1 MQPENNI
8 TRYYNMKLSVG
19 IIVKKVIISAAIML
33 LLDISFIQFNLPLF
47 SKQIEDVQ
55 GRPPKLKL
63 SGAILCYASMIF
75 ALYWFI
81 IRKGAPII
89 DAFILG
95 ASLNAVYEFTNY
107 TFLTNWRPEI
117 VVMDILWG
125 GILFSTTTYLT
136 NLSYDLIF

>member
-1 MQPENNI
+1 
-8 TRYYNMKLSVG
+8 MKLSVG
-19 IIVKKVIISAAIML
+19 VIVKKVIIAAIIMI
-33 LLDISFIQFNLPLF
+33 LLDFSFIQFNRAFF

-55 GRPPKLKL
+55 GARTKIKM
-63 SGAILCYASMIF
+63 SGAILCYISMIF

-81 IRKGAPII
+81 IRKDAPIL

-107 TFLTNWRPEI
+107 TFLNNWRPST

-125 GILFSTTTYLT
+125 GTLFSITTYLT
-136 NLSYDLIF
+136 NLLYESISDLFWFVGMV

>member
-1 MQPENNI
+1 
-8 TRYYNMKLSVG
+8 MKLSVG
-19 IIVKKVIISAAIML
+19 VIVKKVVIAATIML
-33 LLDISFIQFNLPLF
+33 LLDISFIQFNLAFF

-55 GRPPKLKL
+55 GRPPKLKM
-63 SGAILCYASMIF
+63 SGAILCYISMIF

-81 IRKGAPII
+81 IRRDAPII

-107 TFLTNWRPEI
+107 TFFNNWRPEI

-125 GILFSTTTYLT
+125 GVLFSTTTYLT
-136 NLSYDLIF
+136 NLSYDSISDLFWFIGIV

>member
-1 MQPENNI
+1 
-8 TRYYNMKLSVG
+8 MKTSVG
-19 IIVKKVIISAAIML
+19 VIVKKVIIAAIIMI
-33 LLDISFIQFNLPLF
+33 LLDFSFIQFNRAFF

-55 GRPPKLKL
+55 GAPTKIKM
-63 SGAILCYASMIF
+63 SGAILCYISMIF

-81 IRKGAPII
+81 IRKDAPIL

-107 TFLTNWRPEI
+107 TFLNNWRPST

-125 GILFSTTTYLT
+125 GTLFSITTYLT
-136 NLSYDLIF
+136 NLLYESISDLFWFVGMV

>member
-1 MQPENNI
+1 
-8 TRYYNMKLSVG
+8 MKLSVG
-19 IIVKKVIISAAIML
+19 VIVKKVIIAAIIMI
-33 LLDISFIQFNLPLF
+33 LLDFSFIQFNRALF

-55 GRPPKLKL
+55 GRPSKLKM

-81 IRKGAPII
+81 IRRDAPII

-125 GILFSTTTYLT
+125 GVLFSTTTYLT
-136 NLSYDLIF
+136 NLSYEPISDLFWFIGIF